1 MPSKKGRSVS
11 NSGRSHAQKDSLHPY
26 WQSQVFQPR
35 LHLEIKNALIWRE
48 SMAKTYPNL
57 INGKMV
63 ETSDTLDVV
72 NPATEEVIGLVPACG
87 AAELDSAVAAAR
99 AAFGPWSKTPIEDRR
114 NYIRGVA
121 KAISDNSDE
130 LFRLLTSE
138 QGKPHEQAKQEIMG
152 AAYMTATQA
161 DLDLDDEMV
170 QDDEKESIRT
180 RRVPVG
186 VVGGIVPWNFPVSMA
201 VQKIVPA
208 MLSGCTIILKPSP
221 FTPLT
226 TLRIAELIADVVPAG
241 VVNIIT
247 GEDSLG
253 PLITSHPDIDKI
265 TFTGSTATGKKI
277 MEGASADLKRITLEL
292 GGNDASIVMPDADP
306 KKVAEQLFWS
316 SFMNA
321 GQICIA
327 AKRVYIHEDIYDELS
342 AAIAEYAK
350 NVKVGD
356 GSEQGT
362 GVGPIQNKKQYE
374 RVLELIED
382 AKDKGYKFL
391 TGGDTD
397 PSGTGYFVPLTILD
411 NPPEDARIVAE
422 EQFGPVMPLMK
433 FSTEEEVIER
443 ANNSD
448 YGLAGAVWTGDA
460 DKGVEIAEQ
469 LETGTVWINQFLKL
483 TPHTPFAGHKQ
494 SGFGAEYGKEGL
506 LEFTYP
512 QVIMVNKANTP
523 A

>member
-1 MPSKKGRSVS
+1 MPTKYK
-11 NSGRSHAQKDSLHPY
+11 
-26 WQSQVFQPR
+26 
-35 LHLEIKNALIWRE
+35 
-48 SMAKTYPNL
+48 NL
-57 INGKMV
+57 IDGKMI
-63 ETSDTLDVV
+63 ETSEWCDVV
-72 NPATEEVIGLVPACG
+72 NPATEEVIGQVPKCG
-87 AAELDSAVAAAR
+87 KDELDQAVAAAR
-99 AAFGPWSKTPIEDRR
+99 RAFKTWKKTPIEERR
-114 NYIRGVA
+114 AAIM
-121 KAISDNSDE
+121 AISNAIKENGEE
-130 LFRLLTSE
+130 LYRLLTAE
-138 QGKPHEQAKQEIMG
+138 QGKPHEQAQGEIFG
-152 AAYMTATQA
+152 AAAMSAAQSTLELEEVITE
-161 DLDLDDEMV
+161 DSDTRLM
-170 QDDEKESIRT
+170 RT

-186 VVGGIVPWNFPVSMA
+186 VVGGIVPWNFPVMMA
-201 VQKIVPA
+201 IQKIVPA
-208 MLSGCTIILKPSP
+208 MLSGCTIVLKPSP

-226 TLRIAELIADVVPAG
+226 TLRIAELIADKVPAG

-247 GEDSLG
+247 GEESLG

-316 SFMNA
+316 SFSNA

-342 AAIAEYAK
+342 QAIADYAK
-350 NVKVGD
+350 TVVVGD
-356 GSEQGT
+356 GAQQGT

-374 RVLELIED
+374 RVLELIQD
-382 AKDKGYKFL
+382 AKDNGYKFL
-391 TGGDTD
+391 LGGDAD

-433 FSTEEEVIER
+433 FSSEEEVIQR

-448 YGLAGAVWTGDA
+448 YGLAGAVWTGNP

-469 LETGTVWINQFLKL
+469 LETGTVWVNEFLHL
-483 TPHTPFAGHKQ
+483 SPFAPFGGHKQ
-494 SGFGAEYGKEGL
+494 SGFGAEYGVDGL
-506 LEFTYP
+506 KEFTYP
-512 QVIMVNKANTP
+512 QVITVKKDNVP

>member
-1 MPSKKGRSVS
+1 
-11 NSGRSHAQKDSLHPY
+11 
-26 WQSQVFQPR
+26 
-35 LHLEIKNALIWRE
+35 
-48 SMAKTYPNL
+48 MATQYKNL

-63 ETSDTLDVV
+63 DNGQWLDVV
-72 NPATEEVIGLVPACG
+72 NPATEEAIGQVPSCG
-87 AAELDSAVAAAR
+87 QAELDAAVAGAR
-99 AAFGPWSKTPIEDRR
+99 AAFQTWKKTPIEERR
-114 NYIRGVA
+114 EAIRAIA
-121 KAISDNSDE
+121 KVINDNSEE
-130 LFRLLTSE
+130 LYRLLTAE
-138 QGKPHEQAKQEIMG
+138 QGKPHQQAKGEIMG
-152 AAYMTATQA
+152 AAYMATAQA
-161 DLDLDDEMV
+161 ELDLDDEQV
-170 QDDEKESIRT
+170 KNDEKESVRT

-201 VQKIVPA
+201 IQKIVPA

-221 FTPLT
+221 FTPIT
-226 TLRIAELIADVVPAG
+226 TLRIAELISGVVPAG

-247 GEDSLG
+247 GEDTLG

-292 GGNDASIVMPDADP
+292 GGNDASIVLPDADP

-316 SFMNA
+316 SFSNA
-321 GQICIA
+321 GQICVA

-342 AAIAEYAK
+342 QAIADYAK
-350 NVKVGD
+350 QVKVGD

-391 TGGDTD
+391 AGGETD

-433 FSTEEEVIER
+433 FSTEDEVVER
-443 ANNSD
+443 ANNSE
-448 YGLAGAVWTGDA
+448 YGLAGAVWTA
-460 DKGVEIAEQ
+460 DEEKGVEIAEK
-469 LETGTVWINQFLKL
+469 LETGTVWVNQYLKL
-483 TPHTPFAGHKQ
+483 TPMTPFGGHKQ

-512 QVIMVNKANTP
+512 QVIMVNKANSP

>member
-1 MPSKKGRSVS
+1 MVTQYR
-11 NSGRSHAQKDSLHPY
+11 
-26 WQSQVFQPR
+26 
-35 LHLEIKNALIWRE
+35 
-48 SMAKTYPNL
+48 NL
-57 INGKMV
+57 INGEMI
-63 ETSDTLDVV
+63 ETGEWLDVV
-72 NPATEEVIGLVPACG
+72 NPANEEVIGQVPACG
-87 AAELDSAVAAAR
+87 QAELDKAVAAAR
-99 AAFGPWSKTPIEDRR
+99 EAFKTWRKTSLEERRAAIM
-114 NYIRGVA
+114 
-121 KAISDNSDE
+121 AISGAIKENGEE

-138 QGKPHEQAKQEIMG
+138 QGKPHAQAQQEIYG
-152 AAYMTATQA
+152 AAGMSAAQST
-161 DLDLDDEMV
+161 LELEDEINE
-170 QDDEKESIRT
+170 DSDARLSRT

-186 VVGGIVPWNFPVSMA
+186 VVGGIVPWNFPVMMA
-201 VQKIVPA
+201 IQKIVPA

-226 TLRIAELIADVVPAG
+226 TLRIAELIADKVPKG

-253 PLITSHPDIDKI
+253 PLITQHPDIDKI

-316 SFMNA
+316 SFSNA

-327 AKRVYIHEDIYDELS
+327 AKRIYIHEDIYDELS
-342 AAIAEYAK
+342 EAIVEYAR

-356 GSEQGT
+356 GAQQGT
-362 GVGPIQNKKQYE
+362 GVGPIQNKKQYD

-382 AKDKGYKFL
+382 ARDKGYKFL
-391 TGGDTD
+391 LGGDKD

-433 FSTEEEVIER
+433 FKTEDEVIAK
-443 ANNSD
+443 ANNSE
-448 YGLAGAVWTGDA
+448 YGLAGAVWTA
-460 DKGVEIAEQ
+460 NPDKGVEIAEQ
-469 LETGTVWINQFLKL
+469 LETGTVWVNEFLHL
-483 TPHTPFAGHKQ
+483 SPFAPFGGHKQ

-506 LEFTYP
+506 KEFTYP
-512 QVIMVNKANTP
+512 QVITVKRDNVP